1 MKNYLHFSENASKD
15 FIEEASNEANY
26 IGFYNLPDQETSDIK
41 EFAKGVTVDT
51 IAVIGI
57 GGSSLGA
64 EAIYQFLN
72 PKYKYSKKLIFLD
85 TTDPI
90 AIENRLNSIDLDST
104 LFIVISKSGTTVES
118 IAILKY
124 LDRKIEFTKEN
135 LIVITDQSSPL
146 EEFAHSRE
154 LKIFHIPDNVGG
166 RYSVLSPVGLLPLA
180 IVGVNIDALLRGAKR
195 TKDRFFSKEDDQIVV
210 KKATHYAKISEQ
222 YSSNCLF
229 SYSELLRGFNSWY
242 VQLWAESLGK
252 RQLHSTMSVGLTP
265 IGLVGP
271 TDQHSFLQLIME
283 GKSDKSVTV
292 IKIKNFESELKIPE
306 NSLHSLE
313 KLNMLD
319 GLHFSELINL
329 QADSTIEALQKI
341 GVPLDVIELERVGE
355 ESIGELVYYYEL
367 LTALVAMQLDIN
379 AYDQPG
385 VELGKKILKSKMAKS

>member
-1 MKNYLHFSENASKD
+1 
-15 FIEEASNEANY
+15 
-26 IGFYNLPDQETSDIK
+26 
-41 EFAKGVTVDT
+41 
-51 IAVIGI
+51 
-57 GGSSLGA
+57 
-64 EAIYQFLN
+64 
-72 PKYKYSKKLIFLD
+72 
-85 TTDPI
+85 
-90 AIENRLNSIDLDST
+90 
-104 LFIVISKSGTTVES
+104 
-118 IAILKY
+118 
-124 LDRKIEFTKEN
+124 
-135 LIVITDQSSPL
+135 
-146 EEFAHSRE
+146 
-154 LKIFHIPDNVGG
+154 
-166 RYSVLSPVGLLPLA
+166 
-180 IVGVNIDALLRGAKR
+180 
-195 TKDRFFSKEDDQIVV
+195 
-210 KKATHYAKISEQ
+210 
-222 YSSNCLF
+222 
-229 SYSELLRGFNSWY
+229 
-242 VQLWAESLGK
+242 
-252 RQLHSTMSVGLTP
+252 MSVGLTP